1 MSFWAE
7 HASFNLCSTL
17 LHFTDKADENEAQAD
32 VKVER
37 RQTAGEAAEA
47 GGNYTHR
54 WSGKTENTAGPMK
67 EAALTVSSTDC
78 YLKIIWLFLFAYWV
92 LAYLVNW

>member
-1 MSFWAE
+1 MVTKLPINMSFWAE

-54 WSGKTENTAGPMK
+54 
-67 EAALTVSSTDC
+67 
-78 YLKIIWLFLFAYWV
+78 
-92 LAYLVNW
+92 